1 MFHFLFFLVEGDEV
15 PLEETDNFSDDDAN
29 LREVN
34 RKFKPFRDRQ
44 DKEDRRST
52 YTTSTMASIAPEV
65 IKERVKVN
73 NNDDFL
79 AFINRFLNLFLKQCT
94 CDDETLQTYLISS
107 CLKLEHYF
115 CNIQK

>member
-73 NNDDFL
+73 KKLLVSAYYKQLLGFL
-79 AFINRFLNLFLKQCT
+79 SNVQ
-94 CDDETLQTYLISS
+94 
-107 CLKLEHYF
+107 
-115 CNIQK
+115 

>member
-15 PLEETDNFSDDDAN
+15 PLEETDNFSEDDAN

-65 IKERVKVN
+65 IKERVKVSKNYDFRLITN
-73 NNDDFL
+73 NFL
-79 AFINRFLNLFLKQCT
+79 GF
-94 CDDETLQTYLISS
+94 
-107 CLKLEHYF
+107 
-115 CNIQK
+115 